1 MKIIMKTVLIIVVLL
16 AVVYVTACI
25 LLYYYQEK
33 FVFYPSKEIR
43 IIPKEYALKEIKL
56 KTSDNC
62 ILDAYWLE
70 ADSTGKTVL
79 FFHGNAGNITYS
91 EERVKMFKELGV
103 NALLI
108 EYRGYGRSTGK
119 ILKEEDIYNDGETAY
134 KYLTETLKI
143 PENKIIIWGWSMGGA
158 VATEISTRKNASL
171 TILEGTFYSLFDI
184 GDRTFWMFPLRFLS
198 RYKFTSGEK
207 LNKIKSPIVFIHS
220 PDDETIPFSQGEKN
234 FNTFKGEKYFIKS
247 QGNHNK
253 GVFESRS
260 IIFPVI
266 KKFL

>member
-1 MKIIMKTVLIIVVLL
+1 MKITLIILIVGIVIYITICVLL
-16 AVVYVTACI
+16 Y
-25 LLYYYQEK
+25 LFQEK
-33 FVFYPSKEIR
+33 YVFYPSHEIR
-43 IIPKEYALKEIKL
+43 IIPAEYNLKSLKL
-56 KTSDNC
+56 KTPDNC

-70 ADSTGKTVL
+70 NDPSAKTVL

-91 EERVKMFKELGV
+91 EERVKLFKELGV

-119 ILKEEDIYNDGETAY
+119 IQKEEDIYTDGETGY
-134 KYLTETLKI
+134 RYLTETLQI

-184 GDRTFWMFPLRFLS
+184 ANRTFWMFPLKSLS

-207 LNKIKSPIVFIHS
+207 LNKIKSPIIFIHS
-220 PDDETIPFSQGEKN
+220 PDDETIPYSQGEKN
-234 FNTFKGEKYFIKS
+234 FKAFNGEKYFVTSK
-247 QGNHNK
+247 GDHNK
-253 GVFESRS
+253 GVFESKDA
-260 IIFPVI
+260 IFPVI